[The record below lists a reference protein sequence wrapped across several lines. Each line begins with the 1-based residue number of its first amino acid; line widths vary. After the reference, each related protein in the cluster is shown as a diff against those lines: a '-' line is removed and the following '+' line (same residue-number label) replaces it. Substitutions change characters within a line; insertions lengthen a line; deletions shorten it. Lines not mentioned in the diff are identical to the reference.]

1 MKEKFRYVKKEDR
14 KKILLLCDDIRM
26 HSGVATMAREI
37 VIGTSHH
44 FNWVN
49 IGGAVKHPDQG
60 KAFDLSAD
68 VNKEAGIEDANVK
81 IFATS
86 GYGDQSLVRGIMK
99 QEKPDAIFLFTD
111 PRYWTWLFDMEREI
125 RQTTPIF
132 YLNIWDDYPTPLYN
146 RAFYESCDLLMSIS
160 KQTKNINEMV
170 LGDAAKGK
178 VLTYVPHGINEKYF
192 HPIKRKSLVR
202 QQFKDNE
209 EYKQLEVTR
218 EGLFEGKDIDFVVF
232 WNSRNI
238 RRKSPGDVILSYRHF
253 CDLIG
258 KEAAKRCALIMHT
271 QPVDDNGT
279 DLTAVREAIC
289 DPEYVN
295 VFFSSN
301 KLNTKQMNW
310 LYNIADVTMLISSNE
325 GWGLSLTESMMA
337 GTPIIANVTGGM
349 QDQMRF
355 VDDKGEWYTPTK
367 KVPSNHMGTY
377 KEHGSWAK
385 PVFPSNISL
394 VGSVPTPY
402 IHDDRCDFRDV
413 AEAIKYWYEMT
424 QDERDAAGL
433 AAREWVTS
441 DESGMS
447 ATGMC
452 KNVIESMDLGF
463 DKFAP
468 RERFNIFKVEDVAK
482 KYVQHEMV
490 Y

>member
-49 IGGAVKHPDQG
+49 IGGAVKHPDEG

-86 GYGDQSLVRGIMK
+86 GYGNQSLVRGIIK
-99 QEKPDAIFLFTD
+99 QEKPDAILLFTD

-146 RAFYESCDLLMSIS
+146 KAFYESCDLLMSIS

-178 VLTYVPHGINEKYF
+178 TLTYVPHGINEMQFY
-192 HPIKRKSLVR
+192 PI
-202 QQFKDNE
+202 DNHKE
-209 EYKQLEVTR
+209 LKQLDTVYDTM
-218 EGLFEGKDIDFVVF
+218 FEGRDIEFLVF

-258 KEAAKRCALIMHT
+258 KEKAKKCALVMHT
-271 QPVDDNGT
+271 QPIDNNGT
-279 DLTAVREAIC
+279 DLVAVREAIC

-295 VFFSSN
+295 VFF
-301 KLNTKQMNW
+301 KQ
-310 LYNIADVTMLISSNE
+310 
-325 GWGLSLTESMMA
+325 
-337 GTPIIANVTGGM
+337 
-349 QDQMRF
+349 
-355 VDDKGEWYTPTK
+355 
-367 KVPSNHMGTY
+367 
-377 KEHGSWAK
+377 
-385 PVFPSNISL
+385 
-394 VGSVPTPY
+394 
-402 IHDDRCDFRDV
+402 
-413 AEAIKYWYEMT
+413 
-424 QDERDAAGL
+424 
-433 AAREWVTS
+433 
-441 DESGMS
+441 
-447 ATGMC
+447 
-452 KNVIESMDLGF
+452 
-463 DKFAP
+463 
-468 RERFNIFKVEDVAK
+468 
-482 KYVQHEMV
+482 
-490 Y
+490 